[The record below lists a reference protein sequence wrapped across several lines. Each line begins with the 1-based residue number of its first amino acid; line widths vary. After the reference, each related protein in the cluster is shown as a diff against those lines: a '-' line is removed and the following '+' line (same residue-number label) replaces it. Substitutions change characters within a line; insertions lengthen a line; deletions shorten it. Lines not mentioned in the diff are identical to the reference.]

1 MIKLYKRLENIWFVL
16 PQKLRFLLVGGFN
29 TIFSYLLFAI
39 MVAGIKI
46 SYQLALIIGYI
57 VSTNVS
63 IFTQKYYVFRS
74 LGNLR
79 AEYIKAWSVYLLVL
93 LINYVA
99 MYIMVDVCLIDE
111 LVAQAL
117 YVFFIAIFLYAAHSY
132 FSFSRRFFS

>member
-1 MIKLYKRLENIWFVL
+1 MIRLHKKIEDIWFKL

-46 SYQLALIIGYI
+46 PYQAALVVGYI
-57 VSTNVS
+57 ISTNVS
-63 IFTQKYYVFRS
+63 IFTQKYYVFHS

-79 AEYIKAWSVYLLVL
+79 AEYIKACSVYLLVL

-99 MYIMVDVCLIDE
+99 MYIMVEVCLIGE
-111 LVAQAL
+111 LVAQAV
-117 YVFFIAIFLYAAHSY
+117 YVMFITIFIYVAHSC
-132 FSFSRRFFS
+132 FSFSR